1 MKAGR
6 LRHRVT
12 VEALTV
18 ELDSDGQ
25 QVETWADVCGQML
38 SADIMPVSGRELIAA
53 DAVQAKVTTRV
64 VMRYRAGLKPS
75 MRVVHRAR
83 IYNIEA
89 IVPDP
94 DSGFTRVTLQCS
106 DGVNQG

>member
-1 MKAGR
+1 MRAGP

-25 QVETWADVCGQML
+25 QAETWLDAFGHML

-53 DAVQAKVTTRV
+53 DAVQSKITTRI
-64 VMRYRAGLKPS
+64 VMRYRPGVKPS
-75 MRVVHRAR
+75 MRVLHRER
-83 IYNIEA
+83 VYNIEA
-89 IVPDP
+89 VVPDP
-94 DSGFTRVTLQCS
+94 RSGFDWITLQCS